1 MSQPDMSSSLT
12 LPPQTPTTPDM
23 VKKPATRKTYGRPR
37 QQVTSGS
44 NDVDVSPAKALLD
57 KFTTHSNDW
66 LNSGFMNGAPDPLL
80 KSLPIP
86 PTSSLL
92 NEPPSSPQSPQ
103 HDRSITSS
111 FVDGLVTQLPDK
123 PITSSFVKGLET
135 QPPVLSD
142 DPDSLDQL
150 SSSLHHMETPPKS
163 PTTTRAKL
171 TDYSTNAF
179 DAIGGDAT
187 DEEDDEDDEEAVKRE
202 MERMKREARGEIIEP
217 LQDRDDNVPPRSP
230 VRSTKLSNE
239 LAVPNQA
246 LVFGSS
252 SLSAIPT
259 SAPNSGQHLVD
270 APKSD
275 PPVTS
280 DIDAEETAPVRRLGT
295 ASGRR
300 PHVVYSDDDDDD
312 ADKTIRPDQVIAGTS
327 SHRGISASEENG
339 SDDDEDDDEDDKMRS
354 ATISPS
360 RDRAAT
366 ASTSSAPPSSPPR
379 PRQEFGAFMLTLQE
393 SEDSDGVDETVE
405 PESKTTPKK
414 KAVPSSQSE
423 IREFEDEKDE
433 RSSHKKVVPKKIKVN
448 PAVL

>member
-1 MSQPDMSSSLT
+1 
-12 LPPQTPTTPDM
+12 
-23 VKKPATRKTYGRPR
+23 
-37 QQVTSGS
+37 
-44 NDVDVSPAKALLD
+44 LD

-66 LNSGFMNGAPDPLL
+66 LNSGFMNGAPDLLL
-80 KSLPIP
+80 KSLPIQR
-86 PTSSLL
+86 TSSLL

-111 FVDGLVTQLPDK
+111 FADGLVTQLPDK
-123 PITSSFVKGLET
+123 PITSSFMYGLET
-135 QPPVLSD
+135 QPPIPSD
-142 DPDSLDQL
+142 NPDSLDQL
-150 SSSLHHMETPPKS
+150 SSSPHHMETPPKS

-187 DEEDDEDDEEAVKRE
+187 HEEDDEDDGEAVKRE

-217 LQDRDDNVPPRSP
+217 LQDRDDNVPPKFP
-230 VRSTKLSNE
+230 VQFTKSRNE
-239 LAVPNQA
+239 LAVPTQA
-246 LVFGSS
+246 FVFDSS

-259 SAPNSGQHLVD
+259 SAPNSSQHLVD

-275 PPVTS
+275 PPVVS

-300 PHVVYSDDDDDD
+300 PHIVYSDDDDDD

-327 SHRGISASEENG
+327 SHHGISENEQNAS
-339 SDDDEDDDEDDKMRS
+339 DHDEDEDEDDKIRS
-354 ATISPS
+354 TTTLPS
-360 RDRAAT
+360 RDRANT

-379 PRQEFGAFMLTLQE
+379 PSQKFGAFISDLQE

-405 PESKTTPKK
+405 PESKSTPKK
-414 KAVPSSQSE
+414 KVVPSSQSE

-433 RSSHKKVVPKKIKVN
+433 RTSRKKVDTKKMKVS
-448 PAVL
+448 PACPVIRHNAEYLHSHCQMRSSI